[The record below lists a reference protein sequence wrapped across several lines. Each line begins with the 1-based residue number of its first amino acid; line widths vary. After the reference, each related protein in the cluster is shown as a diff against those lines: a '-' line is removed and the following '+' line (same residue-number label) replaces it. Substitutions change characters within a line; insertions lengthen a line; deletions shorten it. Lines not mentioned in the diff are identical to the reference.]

1 MRICSHSGVLGMS
14 SAASCVLNNSFRVN
28 AIFVVDPTQKSTFN
42 ELNEWIDVLNESCA
56 PNAFKILVGNKSDLT
71 DLRKASVCMD
81 SIVRIAARTACFAKS
96 SRNPTNQSSPGT

>member
-1 MRICSHSGVLGMS
+1 MS

-56 PNAFKILVGNKSDLT
+56 PNAFKILVGNKT

-96 SRNPTNQSSPGT
+96 